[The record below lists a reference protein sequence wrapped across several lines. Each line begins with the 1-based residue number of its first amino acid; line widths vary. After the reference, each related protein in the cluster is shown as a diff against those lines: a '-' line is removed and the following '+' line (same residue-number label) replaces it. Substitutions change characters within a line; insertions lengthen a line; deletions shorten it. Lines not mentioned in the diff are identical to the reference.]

1 MILLGSVQRNELIKM
16 FDRHVGRDKR
26 QKVAAQRHKEAEER
40 LYEEEERNR
49 KADDEQQRARRPSRF
64 EVIPAPDVLKL
75 RELANNEMLPP
86 QAKKSKETV
95 ISNNNH
101 NASSSYG
108 SLPTKSILKKTQSF
122 SMKGSAPLSSS
133 SPYSTITGS
142 ESRYK

>member
-40 LYEEEERNR
+40 LYE
-49 KADDEQQRARRPSRF
+49 EQQRARRPSRF

-101 NASSSYG
+101 NASSSSYS

-122 SMKGSAPLSSS
+122 SMKGSAPISSS